1 MQNKFKRLIRAV
13 IVVLFLPMLFSSPL
27 LPSFDSAFALV
38 QTMNYISTGT
48 TSTTVKPRIDKD
60 GDGLTD
66 EEEKAYGTNPKSPDS
81 DKDGLIDSDE
91 INIYH
96 TNPSAADSDGDG
108 SSDFD
113 ELKKHHTDPNH
124 RDSDRDG
131 LGDRV
136 ELRET
141 HTNPLRPDTDGD
153 GLSDGDEVVRYHTNP
168 MRRDSDGDGL
178 SDGAEVRGLFSN
190 ALAADSDRDGVADEA
205 DNCAGEAETRNGYE
219 DGDGCPDTKP
229 EFWAEI
235 GESYLLSEVTFSE
248 GQTKPASSWVEQME
262 RVYRTLRDFPELAF
276 EIRGYAD
283 NTGETA
289 QNLYISRARAQA
301 IYDYLVNKGIAR
313 ERLRCAGFGESNA
326 IASNN
331 SAEGRAKNRRIELY
345 RLH

>member
-1 MQNKFKRLIRAV
+1 MPNKFTRLIRAV
-13 IVVLFLPMLFSSPL
+13 ILVLFLPMFFCSPL

-38 QTMNYISTGT
+38 QTVNYISTGT
-48 TSTTVKPRIDKD
+48 ASTTIKPRIDKD

-66 EEEKAYGTNPKSPDS
+66 EEEKAYGTNPQSPDS

-96 TNPSAADSDGDG
+96 TNPSDADSDNDG
-108 SSDFD
+108 LSDFD
-113 ELKKHHTDPNH
+113 ELKKYHTDPNH

-131 LGDRV
+131 LEDRV

-153 GLSDGDEVVRYHTNP
+153 GLSDGEEVARYRTNP

-205 DNCAGEAETRNGYE
+205 DNCPDEAETQNGYA
-219 DGDGCPDTKP
+219 DADGCPDTKP

-235 GESYLLSEVTFSE
+235 GESYLLSEITFLE
-248 GQTKPASSWVEQME
+248 GQTEPASSWVEQME
-262 RVYRTLRDFPELAF
+262 KVYRTLRDFPELAF

-283 NTGETA
+283 NTGEAA
-289 QNLYISRARAQA
+289 QNLNISLARAQA
-301 IYDYLVNKGIAR
+301 IYNYLVDKGISSD
-313 ERLRCAGFGESNA
+313 RLRCAGFGETNA

-331 SAEGRAKNRRIELY
+331 SVAGRAKNRRIELY